1 VKHSSREWLLDALQH
16 LSILRRYLD
25 SSSADEGMLLD
36 AAALRLSSAIES
48 VSHIPEGVRREV
60 IPDELWRTIKGLRNR
75 IAHAYGFTSPVK
87 LRQTVIEDVADFE
100 ASVRRLLEQ
109 VPE

>member
-1 VKHSSREWLLDALQH
+1 VKHSSRDWLLDALQ
-16 LSILRRYLD
+16 
-25 SSSADEGMLLD
+25 
-36 AAALRLSSAIES
+36 
-48 VSHIPEGVRREV
+48 
-60 IPDELWRTIKGLRNR
+60 RNR